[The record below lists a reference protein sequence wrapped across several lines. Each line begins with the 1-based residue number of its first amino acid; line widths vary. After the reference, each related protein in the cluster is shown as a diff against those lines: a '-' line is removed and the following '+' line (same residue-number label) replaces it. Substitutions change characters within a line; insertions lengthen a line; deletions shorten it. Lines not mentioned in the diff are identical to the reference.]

1 MSLPCEGSYA
11 SVKELAEALRDDR
24 DVMFELFC
32 ENTELYGLALMADTS
47 DELVGN
53 IDALNKRLVNEYA
66 QSLWDKYPHAYRA
79 SKRELKERIAA

>member
-1 MSLPCEGSYA
+1 MYPCEGSYA
-11 SVKELAEALRDDR
+11 SVEELAAALRDDD
-24 DVMFELFC
+24 DVMEELFC
-32 ENTELYGLALMADTS
+32 QNTDLYSTALKAKTS

-79 SKRELKERIAA
+79 SEFELKERIAA

>member
-1 MSLPCEGSYA
+1 MYPCEGSYA
-11 SVKELAEALRDDR
+11 SVKELAEALHDDD
-24 DVMFELFC
+24 DVMFEIFGQNYESYMFAL
-32 ENTELYGLALMADTS
+32 LAKTS

-66 QSLWDKYPHAYRA
+66 QRLWDKYPHAYRA

>member
-1 MSLPCEGSYA
+1 MYPCEGSYA
-11 SVKELAEALRDDR
+11 SVEELAAALHDDD
-24 DVMFELFC
+24 DVMFEIFGQNYESYMFAL
-32 ENTELYGLALMADTS
+32 LAKTS

>member
-1 MSLPCEGSYA
+1 MSLPLEGSYA

-24 DVMFELFC
+24 DTMFELFC
-32 ENTELYGLALMADTS
+32 QNTELYGLALGADTS

-66 QSLWDKYPHAYRA
+66 QRLWDEHPHIYRA
-79 SKRELKERIAA
+79 AAFELKERIAA